1 MHIPDKRVCDLCRSE
16 LTGPYVVMSYPLDEA
31 DRAPLVE
38 AMRADLPEP
47 LRMFERL
54 IDVTP
59 KSWRFDFCRGCADG
73 FMPMLAELKTAA
85 VKAWLAER
93 AKKAAAP
100 IGSEAD

>member
-16 LTGPYVVMSYPLDEA
+16 LTGPYVVMSYPL
-31 DRAPLVE
+31 VE

-47 LRMFERL
+47 LRMFERM

-93 AKKAAAP
+93 EKKAAAP